1 MRNDSAEAIYLTWTQ
16 EISITQIMDRVV
28 SDFQKNIIANSL
40 N

>member
-1 MRNDSAEAIYLTWTQ
+1 MRNDSAEAIYLTWTL

-28 SDFQKNIIANSL
+28 SDFPKNIIANSL